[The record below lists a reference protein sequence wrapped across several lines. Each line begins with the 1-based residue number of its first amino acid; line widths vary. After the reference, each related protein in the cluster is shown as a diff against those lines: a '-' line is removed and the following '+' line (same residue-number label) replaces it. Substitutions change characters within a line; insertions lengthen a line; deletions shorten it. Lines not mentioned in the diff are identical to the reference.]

1 MLRLLV
7 LGLGLFAVSAAV
19 TALAL
24 GLAVGLLVVLVVT
37 APALGREHGTAAAV
51 ALFAAGVPVAFVAA
65 VAAHE
70 AGHLVAGEIA
80 GLAPR
85 FAHVGPV
92 TFTRERG
99 RWATGWDWQQP
110 WWGGRV
116 ACDRPAPG
124 RWREAAFLLAGPAAN
139 LAAGL
144 LAAPLVVA
152 ADLSAWPRCW
162 AGLFAAQSLFLAGVN
177 LVPLTDRRLASDG
190 LALWRLLTRR
200 PPA

>member
-7 LGLGLFAVSAAV
+7 LGLGLLAVSAAV
-19 TALAL
+19 TALGL
-24 GLAVGLLVVLVVT
+24 GLAVGMLVVLGAT
-37 APALGREHGTAAAV
+37 APALGREYGTAFGL
-51 ALFAAGVPVAFVAA
+51 ALFAAGVPVAYA
-65 VAAHE
+65 VAVAVHE
-70 AGHLVAGEIA
+70 AGHLVAGEVV

-99 RWATGWDWQQP
+99 RWTTGWDWRQP

-116 ACDRPAPG
+116 ACDRPARG
-124 RWREAAFLLAGPAAN
+124 RWRGAVFLLAGPAAN

-144 LAAPLVVA
+144 LAAPLVA
-152 ADLSAWPRCW
+152 AELPAWPRCW

-177 LVPLTDRRLASDG
+177 LIPLADRRLDSDG
-190 LALWRLLTRR
+190 LALWRLLTR
-200 PPA
+200 PPP